1 MRSAT
6 TRELLLRMYDIR
18 LKNLD
23 LFFQQYIIRL
33 QQTKSLDFQVD
44 KIKLIFE
51 KMMQHGERY
60 KPDGLK
66 AMGIIIFCFGRQYQ
80 SPTTHGPM
88 DVYNPLGLKGLSNED
103 DVLHLVHE
111 LIKLQHFRNPY
122 IHPEITARQKI
133 TIIRE
138 SALKCLDYVSK
149 LQE

>member
-1 MRSAT
+1 MK
-6 TRELLLRMYDIR
+6 ELLQKMYDTR
-18 LKNLD
+18 LKSLD
-23 LFFQQYIIRL
+23 LFFQQYIMRL
-33 QQTKSLDFQVD
+33 QQSKLFDFQVD

-51 KMMQHGERY
+51 KMLMHGERY

-66 AMGIIIFCFGRQYQ
+66 AMGTLILCFGRDYKVVATQG
-80 SPTTHGPM
+80 TIE
-88 DVYNPLGLKGLSNED
+88 VNNPLGLKGLAEDD
-103 DVLHLVHE
+103 DVLQLAHE

-133 TIIRE
+133 AIIRE

>member
-1 MRSAT
+1 
-6 TRELLLRMYDIR
+6 
-18 LKNLD
+18 
-23 LFFQQYIIRL
+23 
-33 QQTKSLDFQVD
+33 
-44 KIKLIFE
+44 
-51 KMMQHGERY
+51 
-60 KPDGLK
+60 
-66 AMGIIIFCFGRQYQ
+66 
-80 SPTTHGPM
+80 M
-88 DVYNPLGLKGLSNED
+88 DVYNPLGLKGLPNED